1 MTPFRFLFS
10 CLRRYAHI
18 GAWWKRAAC
27 LGLGALLLPLV
38 NPVLDR
44 LTLLAGGEVGRVHGF
59 WFQPDFTC
67 WREGWYY
74 NENVLFLTWLCLAA
88 AAALCAALALRR
100 GGRAGAAL

>member
-1 MTPFRFLFS
+1 ME
-10 CLRRYAHI
+10 A
-18 GAWWKRAAC
+18 G
-27 LGLGALLLPLV
+27 GLPGPGALLLPLV

-74 NENVLFLTWLCLAA
+74 NENVLFLTWLCLVA

-100 GGRAGAAL
+100 GGRAGAAR